1 MKKFQVTGMSCAAC
15 QARVEKAVK
24 SVQGVMSCEVSLLTN
39 SMTVDGNFIDKDI
52 VDAVKSA
59 GYGIKRMD
67 ESFDEESLS
76 DTETPILV
84 KRLVSSIVFLLL
96 LMYVS
101 MGHNMLKLP
110 LPIFLQD
117 DVKIGFTQLILTII
131 VMIINRKFFIS
142 GFKSLIKK
150 APNMDTLV
158 ALGSGV
164 SFIWSVYALC
174 MMIAAKK
181 LGADTSIW
189 LHELYFESAAMIL
202 TLITVGKML
211 EARSKGKTTDA
222 LRSLIKLSPK
232 VATIIA
238 DGVEKEVDIESVK
251 KGDLFV
257 VKKGEIIPVD
267 GVIID
272 GSTFVD
278 ESTFSGESEPVE
290 KRIGTQVSAATTN
303 MGDTIKCEALR
314 VGDDTTL
321 SQIIRMVSNASASKA
336 PIAKIADKVSGIF
349 VPTVIAI
356 SIITFVV
363 WMIKNAPIDF
373 ALARAISV
381 LVISCPCALGLAT
394 PVAIMVGS
402 GIGAKHGILFKTA
415 TSLEITGKTQIVVL
429 DKTGTITYGIV
440 SAPDKIKEDSA
451 SAISILKKMGI
462 QVVMLSGD
470 KIEKAQEIA
479 LKVGIENVVAKVLP
493 DGKDKVVNEL
503 KNLGK
508 VAMVGDGINDAIALK
523 TADVGIAIGAGT
535 DVAIDAAD
543 IVLINSHLT
552 DVVALIRLSKAVIRN
567 IYENLFWAFFYNV
580 IGIPIAAG
588 CFIEAF
594 GLKLSPMFG
603 ALAMSLSS
611 FFVVSNALRLNLY
624 DIYKDNNTK
633 IKNPISKNLIKT
645 IINKINMEKE
655 TDMEKEI
662 IVKIDGMMCGHCE
675 AHMTEA
681 FMKLDGVKKAKCSHV
696 DKKAVLTV
704 TKDISKDIIEKTV
717 KATGY
722 KYLG

>member
-278 ESTFSGESEPVE
+278 ESTFSGESELVE
-290 KRIGTQVSAATTN
+290 KGIGTQVSAATTN

-633 IKNPISKNLIKT
+633 IKNPISKNLIET
-645 IINKINMEKE
+645 IINKINMEE

-704 TKDISKDIIEKTV
+704 TKDIPKDIIEKTV